1 MRAVPIR
8 RVLRLE
14 LLDRSSPLHLRD
26 DGDDLCHGPCKDGYI
41 RDSLVRDKVSGLNP
55 QRF

>member
-1 MRAVPIR
+1 VRAVPIR